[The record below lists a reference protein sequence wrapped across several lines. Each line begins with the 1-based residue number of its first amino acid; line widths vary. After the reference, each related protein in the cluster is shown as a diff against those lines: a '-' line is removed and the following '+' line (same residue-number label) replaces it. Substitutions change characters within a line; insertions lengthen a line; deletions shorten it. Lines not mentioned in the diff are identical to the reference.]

1 MKRKNKNI
9 WDGKELIWAGDG
21 KTFLRGV
28 GENFLTHPFFEEA
41 YSKILSIYEP
51 KIHYKICLFLPC
63 SYGKPYSQS
72 YIHYMIIKS
81 LRNLKKDYE
90 KIHQIILTNAGI
102 VPKELEEHYPFC
114 CYDWNPKFENPEI
127 KDRYAEV
134 LFNRLKGYIL
144 KFNDHYDKFACYL
157 RWNSDAYRAIKRVEF
172 DLDLKIPNFSLN
184 PISINKSE
192 IDEVSYG
199 IYDYEDDLIL
209 ITSKNLKNLIQRV
222 KETIICGLKVE

>member
-1 MKRKNKNI
+1 MKRKNKSV
-9 WDGKELIWAGDG
+9 WDGKELIWAGNG

-28 GENFLTHPFFEEA
+28 GEDFLTHPFFEEA
-41 YSKILSIYEP
+41 YSKILSIYKP
-51 KIHYKICLFLPC
+51 KTHYKLCLFLPC

-81 LRNLKKDYE
+81 LRRLKSDYE
-90 KIHQIILTNAGI
+90 KIHQIVLTNAGI
-102 VPKELEEHYPFC
+102 VPRELEEHYPFC

-134 LFNRLKGYIL
+134 LFKRLKGYIL
-144 KFNDHYDKFACYL
+144 KFNDYYDKFACYL
-157 RWNSDAYRAIKRVEF
+157 RWNSDTYRAIKRVER

-184 PISINKSE
+184 SISINKSE
-192 IDEVSYG
+192 IDEISYR

-209 ITSKNLKNLIQRV
+209 ITSKNLQNLIQRV
-222 KETIICGLKVE
+222 KGAII